1 MNKKLYLAMAAL
13 LFLAGL
19 AIFLYPHIQGAA
31 LEQESSQAA
40 EEFRNALTTPAPT
53 PPTQMETEVI
63 VTPTPMPHADLY
75 EAMRE
80 YNRQIY
86 DDRQADFSGPWAY
99 ADPGLDLS
107 PYGLDSGVIGV
118 ISIPKLALVMPLYLG
133 ATHDNLAAGA
143 AVLGQTSLPIGG
155 ENTNCVIAGHRGW
168 NGADYFRYVD
178 TLAVGDEVILTNLWE
193 TLNYR
198 VVESRIIYPD
208 ETEAVHIQEG
218 RDQVTL
224 LTCHPY
230 ASGGKQR
237 LLVFCER
244 VT

>member
-1 MNKKLYLAMAAL
+1 MNRKLCITMVTL

-75 EAMRE
+75 EAMSE
-80 YNRQIY
+80 YNQQIY
-86 DDRQADFSGPWAY
+86 ADRQADFSGPWAY

-107 PYGLDSGVIGV
+107 PYGLDSDVIGV
-118 ISIPKLALVMPLYLG
+118 ISIPKLALEMPLYLG

-178 TLAVGDEVILTNLWE
+178 TLTVGDEITLTNLWK
-193 TLNYR
+193 TLRYC

-218 RDQVTL
+218 RDLLTL